1 MSLFNP
7 EDCFSPDTF
16 FGLPNPRS
24 LDLCILQ
31 VCRMTFVFEC
41 RARASSEHTA
51 DLRGN
56 HSIHAAHC
64 EALPDTISRTRQNHR
79 RWLHAF
85 RWAAEVH
92 TLLDVAR
99 TRVLIRFSTC
109 SHRRVFCCAERTV
122 QLSFTHRCTV
132 LISARIHEF
141 VHTTLSFQHS
151 STHLGTY
158 TPAR

>member
-31 VCRMTFVFEC
+31 VCRMAFVFEC

-56 HSIHAAHC
+56 HSIHAAS
-64 EALPDTISRTRQNHR
+64 T
-79 RWLHAF
+79 
-85 RWAAEVH
+85 
-92 TLLDVAR
+92 
-99 TRVLIRFSTC
+99 TC
-109 SHRRVFCCAERTV
+109 SSHKYCEYGKRT
-122 QLSFTHRCTV
+122 
-132 LISARIHEF
+132 ARE
-141 VHTTLSFQHS
+141 TE
-151 STHLGTY
+151 
-158 TPAR
+158 